1 MSWLN
6 EHKRAWRV
14 VMLGLLFVAL
24 VGPWAFD
31 LVNVPAEYACSA
43 PYIRLKGDYC
53 GEPVSGMGI
62 LPALVGELI
71 NMVMGLVTG
80 APAITDL
87 GWGFLVILSALLLFL
102 PVLTTLLLILP
113 RNRPGRQ
120 GIQWVVW
127 GLAAVSSLV
136 WLSFSPAEWLP
147 GPLWG
152 RWLYIGL
159 ASSMLIVEGVLA
171 VRRGPSRAG

>member
-1 MSWLN
+1 MLWLN

-53 GEPVSGMGI
+53 GEPVSGMRI
-62 LPALVGELI
+62 LPALVSGLI
-71 NMVMGLVTG
+71 SLVMGLITG
-80 APAITDL
+80 TPVITDL
-87 GWGFLVILSALLLFL
+87 GNGVLVIFCAFLLFL

-113 RNRPGRQ
+113 RSRPPRLAF
-120 GIQWVVW
+120 QWVVW
-127 GLAAVSSLV
+127 GLAAVASLV
-136 WLSFSPAEWLP
+136 WLSFSPDEWLP
-147 GPLWG
+147 GLLWG
-152 RWLYIGL
+152 RSLYIAL
-159 ASSMLIVEGVLA
+159 ASGMLILEGALA
-171 VRRGPSRAG
+171 VRRMPSRAS